1 MTNNVNKLL
10 EVKNLTLGY
19 KVYEGYLKVI
29 NNVSLDLYYG
39 EKIGLIGESGC
50 GKTTTMKAIMG
61 ILPSN
66 AVIQGGEILYKGVDL
81 LKISK
86 KEMDKIRKKN
96 ISMIFQDPALA
107 LNPVFKIRE
116 QFYDKIKY
124 CSENKLTRTE
134 VHNLSIKF
142 LKDAALPEP
151 DRILDS
157 YPFQLSGGMKQR
169 VIIGMSLVSAN
180 ELLIADEPGT
190 SLDVTIEDQIMRLL
204 KSIVDQKGI
213 SIILISH
220 ALGTVRKFVDRVYV
234 MYAGTIVEFGP
245 TQEIFSN
252 PKHPYTALLL
262 SSVPRLGGKE
272 VSKGIPGVVPNYLN
286 PPKGCRFVTRCPY
299 KMDICEYETPKM
311 YEVGKDH
318 YAACF
323 HYK

>member
-66 AVIQGGEILYKGVDL
+66 AVIQGGEIFYKGVDL

-134 VHNLSIKF
+134 IHNLSIKF

-234 MYAGTIVEFGP
+234 MYAGTIVEYGP

>member
-1 MTNNVNKLL
+1 MSNNMNKLL

-134 VHNLSIKF
+134 IHNLSIKF

>member
-1 MTNNVNKLL
+1 MTSNENKLL

-66 AVIQGGEILYKGVDL
+66 AVIQEGEIFYKGVDL

-213 SIILISH
+213 SILLISH

-323 HYK
+323 HL

>member
-1 MTNNVNKLL
+1 MTSNENKLL

-134 VHNLSIKF
+134 IHNLSIKF

-180 ELLIADEPGT
+180 EFLIADEPGT

>member
-1 MTNNVNKLL
+1 MTSNENKLL

-66 AVIQGGEILYKGVDL
+66 AVIQGGEIFYKGVDL

-134 VHNLSIKF
+134 IHNLSIKF

>member
-134 VHNLSIKF
+134 IHNLSIKF

>member
-66 AVIQGGEILYKGVDL
+66 AVIKEGEILYKGVDL

-134 VHNLSIKF
+134 IHNLSIKF

>member
-1 MTNNVNKLL
+1 MTSNENKLL

-66 AVIQGGEILYKGVDL
+66 AVIKEGEILYKGVDL

-134 VHNLSIKF
+134 IHNLSIKF

>member
-66 AVIQGGEILYKGVDL
+66 AVIQEGEILYKGVDL

-134 VHNLSIKF
+134 IHNLSIKF

>member
-66 AVIQGGEILYKGVDL
+66 AVIQGGEIFYKGVDL

-134 VHNLSIKF
+134 IHNLSIKF

>member
-1 MTNNVNKLL
+1 MTSNVNKLL

-66 AVIQGGEILYKGVDL
+66 AVIQEGEILYKGVDL

-134 VHNLSIKF
+134 IHNLSIKF

>member
-66 AVIQGGEILYKGVDL
+66 AVIQGGEIFYKGVDL

-234 MYAGTIVEFGP
+234 MYAGTIVEYGP

>member
-66 AVIQGGEILYKGVDL
+66 AVIKEGEILYKGVDL